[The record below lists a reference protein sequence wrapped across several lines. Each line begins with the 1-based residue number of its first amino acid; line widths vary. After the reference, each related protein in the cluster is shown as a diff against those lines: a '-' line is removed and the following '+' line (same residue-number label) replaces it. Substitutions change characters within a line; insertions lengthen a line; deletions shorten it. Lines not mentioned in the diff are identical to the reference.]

1 MNQEIS
7 VGVSVVRSF
16 QVVKVSRL
24 RVAVGSQ
31 GNLSLA
37 HETSLPTGAREPLA
51 TFNMYSS

>member
-24 RVAVGSQ
+24 RVAVGSR
-31 GNLSLA
+31 GNLSPA
-37 HETSLPTGAREPLA
+37 HETGLPTGAREPLA
-51 TFNMYSS
+51 IFNMYSS